1 MNSYSKHSLDN
12 FIPIGKIIKPK
23 GLKGEVKVFIYNIDS
38 NSVKEDISFF
48 INTKKECFD
57 SYKLERFYKTSK
69 YHLLKFLDI
78 DDRDKAFNIC
88 DKKLYVLREDLNGAK
103 GTYLVDLIGFFVK
116 NEFGKNCGK
125 VIDVINLPTNNA
137 LLINCDNKEIMI
149 PIIDQFIELFD
160 YENEVIVVKNSSVFL
175 EEC

>member
-23 GLKGEVKVFIYNIDS
+23 GLKGEVKVFLYNIDS

-57 SYKLERFYKTSK
+57 SYKLERFCKTSK
-69 YHLLKFLDI
+69 YHLLKFHDI

-88 DKKLYVLREDLNGAK
+88 DKNENDLPGGPAGAAERGRGGGPGEGGAPAEAPPRAGKAGK
-103 GTYLVDLIGFFVK
+103 GHRGDAAG
-116 NEFGKNCGK
+116 
-125 VIDVINLPTNNA
+125 
-137 LLINCDNKEIMI
+137 
-149 PIIDQFIELFD
+149 
-160 YENEVIVVKNSSVFL
+160 
-175 EEC
+175 